1 MKLTPKQWTAVALAI
16 VGAILIAVGGYYFSQ
31 SLRTA
36 EAQTAT
42 DVATLF
48 NQHPELEEI
57 MWFNNESKGWLVYV
71 RDLEPK
77 HLHEMEEGQP
87 YLIVVNSALTLNGLS
102 LSCRTKEETGRV
114 CFNLVTWP
122 KE

>member
-16 VGAILIAVGGYYFSQ
+16 VGAILIAVGAYYFSQ
-31 SLRTA
+31 SLRTV
-36 EAQTAT
+36 EAQTST
-42 DVATLF
+42 DVAILF
-48 NQHPELEEI
+48 NQYPELEEI

-77 HLHEMEEGQP
+77 NLHEMEEGQP
-87 YLIVVNSALTLNGLS
+87 YFIVVNSALTLNGLS
-102 LSCRTKEETGRV
+102 LSCKTQEETRRV

>member
-1 MKLTPKQWTAVALAI
+1 
-16 VGAILIAVGGYYFSQ
+16 
-31 SLRTA
+31 
-36 EAQTAT
+36 
-42 DVATLF
+42 
-48 NQHPELEEI
+48 

-71 RDLEPK
+71 RDPEPK
-77 HLHEMEEGQP
+77 NLHEMEEGQP

-102 LSCRTKEETGRV
+102 LSCRTKEETGLV

>member
-1 MKLTPKQWTAVALAI
+1 MKLTPKQWTAIAMAI
-16 VGAILIAVGGYYFSQ
+16 AGAILIAVGAYYFSQ
-31 SLRTA
+31 DLQAS
-36 EAQTAT
+36 EAQTTT
-42 DVATLF
+42 DVKALF
-48 NQHPELEEI
+48 DQNPELEEI

-77 HLHEMEEGQP
+77 NLHEMEEGQP